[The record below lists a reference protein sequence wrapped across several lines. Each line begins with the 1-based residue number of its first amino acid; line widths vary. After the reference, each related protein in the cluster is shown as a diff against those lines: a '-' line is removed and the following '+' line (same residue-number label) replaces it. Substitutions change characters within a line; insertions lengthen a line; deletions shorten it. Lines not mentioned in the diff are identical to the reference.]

1 MSLAQVV
8 EFKSIVEAESLVN
21 VAWYKLCI
29 IPWEV
34 KITNALS
41 IIYNIQWHLYKIG
54 SQC

>member
-1 MSLAQVV
+1 MLLAQVV

-21 VAWYKLCI
+21 VAWYKHCI

-41 IIYNIQWHLYKIG
+41 IIYNMQ
-54 SQC
+54 